1 MPIAFSR
8 RMRASAR
15 MQAVICIGY
24 TLLLF
29 ACQLSVWGGMKLSAR
44 SGFDILPL
52 LTWWSV
58 PLLASIGLTLLA
70 LGAWSMKRRLVPA
83 KRPRP
88 LQTCSVSCAACA
100 ALLLGYGLLVFS
112 PPASP
117 PFACAGGLVLGW
129 GAGMLLME
137 WAAVYA
143 RMAPDKATPSVLAA
157 LVASSFLCIVLGP
170 LPTAVLEAAFA
181 ASSIVSTC
189 LLAYA
194 QRAGALRN
202 VQGFSEQSPS
212 LGETPSSR
220 ERARRG
226 SSAPSKD
233 GAPSGSEA
241 GRRED
246 PASKD
251 ALKRGGAGPVAPRT
265 ASLLAKETLGAL
277 SNPLFCAAA
286 IAFAAAITRM
296 MTLRTRPDS
305 GEMVGVAGAACV
317 IVGAAILLF
326 ALRRR
331 ESDRSPLLGIPTL
344 FRILFPL
351 VATLLLALSIGGEKL
366 ELPVG
371 ATGFSV
377 YTIMSALM
385 VPACI
390 ETAQRKGMRASAVY
404 GLFAGSVYAVFSGT
418 TLLGVQL
425 FAEGGGFGATTS
437 LVATLL
443 VLYVL
448 AMAFA
453 LVQRRTSGSESGEC
467 APLSEA
473 SREVPADGRDPSPCA
488 SAPGPRAAGH
498 AADMPDP
505 IEQRCLVLAEQR
517 GLSPRETDVL
527 VAFAHGRNV
536 AYLAEQLCLST
547 NTIRSHS
554 KTLYTKL
561 GVHNKQEL
569 IDLVDAAEGPRLENA
584 TASQAENLAAG

>member
-1 MPIAFSR
+1 MSAKRMGRHEAFGPQRVRHPPLAHVVVRAAPCLDRADTAGTRRVVHEEKARPGKEAPAPANMQRVVRSMR
-8 RMRASAR
+8 RAAAWLRPSCFLPSCFAAFRMRR
-15 MQAVICIGY
+15 
-24 TLLLF
+24 
-29 ACQLSVWGGMKLSAR
+29 R
-44 SGFDILPL
+44 SG
-52 LTWWSV
+52 
-58 PLLASIGLTLLA
+58 AGIGRRHA
-70 LGAWSMKRRLVPA
+70 LDGMGRRV
-83 KRPRP
+83 RPHGSR
-88 LQTCSVSCAACA
+88 QGDAI
-100 ALLLGYGLLVFS
+100 
-112 PPASP
+112 
-117 PFACAGGLVLGW
+117 
-129 GAGMLLME
+129 GAGRACRKL
-137 WAAVYA
+137 
-143 RMAPDKATPSVLAA
+143 
-157 LVASSFLCIVLGP
+157 FLCIILGP

-226 SSAPSKD
+226 SGAPSKD

-351 VATLLLALSIGGEKL
+351 VATLLLALSIGGGK
-366 ELPVG
+366 
-371 ATGFSV
+371 
-377 YTIMSALM
+377 
-385 VPACI
+385 
-390 ETAQRKGMRASAVY
+390 
-404 GLFAGSVYAVFSGT
+404 
-418 TLLGVQL
+418 
-425 FAEGGGFGATTS
+425 
-437 LVATLL
+437 
-443 VLYVL
+443 
-448 AMAFA
+448 
-453 LVQRRTSGSESGEC
+453 
-467 APLSEA
+467 
-473 SREVPADGRDPSPCA
+473 
-488 SAPGPRAAGH
+488 
-498 AADMPDP
+498 
-505 IEQRCLVLAEQR
+505 
-517 GLSPRETDVL
+517 
-527 VAFAHGRNV
+527 
-536 AYLAEQLCLST
+536 
-547 NTIRSHS
+547 
-554 KTLYTKL
+554 
-561 GVHNKQEL
+561 
-569 IDLVDAAEGPRLENA
+569 
-584 TASQAENLAAG
+584 SQAFP